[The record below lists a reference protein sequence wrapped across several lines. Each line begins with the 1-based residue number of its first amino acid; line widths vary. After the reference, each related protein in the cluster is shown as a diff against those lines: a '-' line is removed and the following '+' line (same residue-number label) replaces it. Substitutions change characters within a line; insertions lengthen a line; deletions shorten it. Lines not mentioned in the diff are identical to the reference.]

1 MLSTRSPTFK
11 HDTVKT
17 TERALLGDVEILSLQ
32 GPDAEAFAQSQF
44 MNDVAALPVGHWHW
58 NGWLTAKGRLQAIF
72 ALVRVAAGELLV
84 VLPDTPASPVRE
96 GLQRFVFRSK
106 VKLALREDLGAFAEW
121 PEGVASGT
129 GPSSGAGP
137 EASGCDRCLVGAD
150 GELGLDLTGEG
161 GARRL
166 WIAPRG
172 DRAADPSSTARWR
185 DDDLRHGLPRGA
197 ASMEPG
203 WTPHMLSLDRL
214 KAFSVRKG
222 CYPGQEIVARTHF
235 LGQSKRQLWWI
246 DGEALDAG
254 AALSDAEG
262 RAVGELLAVTAD
274 RRGALA
280 VAALPGA
287 GPLRCAASTVQALPP
302 LTGLARPI

>member
-11 HDTVKT
+11 HDTVKN
-17 TERALLGDVEILSLQ
+17 TERALLGDVSILSLL
-32 GPDAEAFAQSQF
+32 GPDAEAFAQSQL
-44 MNDVAALPVGHWHW
+44 MNDVTALAVGRWQW
-58 NGWLTAKGRLQAIF
+58 GGWLTAKGRLQALF
-72 ALVRVAAGELLV
+72 ALVRMAPGELWM
-84 VLPDTPASPVRE
+84 VLPDTPPETVRD

-106 VKLALREDLGAFAEW
+106 LKLSVREDLGVFARW
-121 PEGVASGT
+121 ADAAGT
-129 GPSSGAGP
+129 DGAATP
-137 EASGCDRCLVGAD
+137 TEAIGDGGRDAVWTAEDGATC
-150 GELGLDLTGEG
+150 LDLSAD
-161 GARRL
+161 GARRI
-166 WIAPRG
+166 WCIAPRDG
-172 DRAADPSSTARWR
+172 HVVDPSATARSR

-197 ASMEPG
+197 ALAEQG

-246 DGEALDAG
+246 DGHAIDLDA
-254 AALSDAEG
+254 AVLDADG
-262 RAVGELLAVTAD
+262 RPVGELIATTAD

-280 VAALPGA
+280 VAALPGPGA
-287 GPLRCAASTVQALPP
+287 FVCGDAPVQASPP